1 MVEPG
6 LVGGIMS
13 RFGGRTIERL
23 SQGAV
28 WKKIVV
34 LGLLGIAV
42 FLVSYNLN
50 YNPRPWHDE
59 GSVLSLAR
67 TLTEEGVYA
76 MRSLEGYQ
84 TLGPVQSVGP
94 TVVLPVALSFK
105 LSGVG
110 LVQGRIVAAGYTLLT
125 LVVFFWCSLEL
136 FGRQS
141 ALISSVLLLGSPTAG
156 FLMFGRQVLGEVPAL
171 GFFLAGWLAWARG
184 IRRNLAWLYP
194 IAGLLMGLAMVTKA
208 QYIIM
213 GFGTLALL
221 AVLDLFYYQQGNLG
235 NLIVVGLTASACV
248 AAWWG
253 WQLAYFGIDA
263 FQENVGKMR
272 QNMDSAT
279 GFHLHTT
286 VMALQALLGSSGPI
300 YYFWALPALPYV
312 GVLCAGRDGRS
323 FALVFLLLFSCLW
336 LGYFIFW
343 TIPWPHYALPALT
356 LVALFVGKLYSD
368 LARAFFS
375 SWEGVWREIRQFG
388 PHGAFLSPQSLVS
401 LGTLVAL
408 TTMGLLTIN
417 QLQKIVRT
425 DVLDKVG
432 HQTEAFRSVPQ
443 FQSPH
448 QVAAFLKERVG
459 TEEVIETWERELSI
473 LTDHR
478 YHFPDQSLLAL
489 THAAVYHNGP
499 RDYSLAED
507 YFNTI
512 RPSYVVVGWYS
523 RLNQIYDMDFLVKHS
538 DLLTTIGQGD
548 WRYDVYELHLDR

>member
-1 MVEPG
+1 
-6 LVGGIMS
+6 MS
-13 RFGGRTIERL
+13 RSVGRTTEWLSRRL
-23 SQGAV
+23 V
-28 WKKIVV
+28 WKKI
-34 LGLLGIAV
+34 LMLSLLGVAV
-42 FLVSYNLN
+42 FLVFYNLN

-59 GSVLSLAR
+59 GSVLSLAK
-67 TLTEEGVYA
+67 TLASEGVYA
-76 MRSLEGYQ
+76 VRTSEGYQ

-105 LSGVG
+105 LNGVG
-110 LVQGRIVAAGYTLLT
+110 LVQGRIVAAGYALLT
-125 LVVFFWCSLEL
+125 LVVFYWCGQEL

-141 ALISSVLLLGSPTAG
+141 ALISTVLLLGSPTAG

-184 IRRNLAWLYP
+184 IRGNRACLYP

-208 QYIIM
+208 QYTII

-221 AVLDLFYYQQGNLG
+221 AVLDRLYYRQGNLG
-235 NLIVVGLTASACV
+235 NLIVVGLTASVCV
-248 AAWWG
+248 AVWWG
-253 WQLAYFGIDA
+253 WQFAYFGIDT

-272 QNMDSAT
+272 QTTGSVT
-279 GFHLHTT
+279 GFHLHTI
-286 VMALQALLGSSGPI
+286 VNALQFLLGSSGPI
-300 YYFWALPALPYV
+300 YYFWALPALPYI
-312 GVLCAGRDGRS
+312 GVLCTRRDRGS

-343 TIPWPHYALPALT
+343 IVPWPHYALPALT
-356 LVALFVGKLYSD
+356 LAALFVGKLYSD
-368 LARAFFS
+368 LMRAFFS
-375 SWEGVWREIRQFG
+375 SWEDVWGKIRQFR
-388 PHGAFLSPQSLVS
+388 PHRAFLSPQSLVS

-417 QLQKIVRT
+417 QLQKVVRT
-425 DVLDKVG
+425 DVLDRVG
-432 HQTEAFRSVPQ
+432 QQTDAFRSVPQ

-459 TEEVIETWERELSI
+459 TEEVIETWERELDI

-478 YHFPDQSLLAL
+478 YHFPDQSLLAS

-499 RDYSLAED
+499 LDYSLTEH
-507 YFNTI
+507 YFNAI

-523 RLNQIYDMDFLVKHS
+523 RLNQIYDIEFLVKHS
-538 DLLTTIGQGD
+538 DLLATIGQGD